1 MASAA
6 CGFSFCGSNPDFAS
20 LIQPVTSSTCYVAG
34 MTMSDV
40 ELQKAQWEA
49 EDAEL
54 RAAQKA
60 EEAEQAEAD
69 AIQAKTK
76 A

>member
-1 MASAA
+1 
-6 CGFSFCGSNPDFAS
+6 
-20 LIQPVTSSTCYVAG
+20 
-34 MTMSDV
+34 MSDV